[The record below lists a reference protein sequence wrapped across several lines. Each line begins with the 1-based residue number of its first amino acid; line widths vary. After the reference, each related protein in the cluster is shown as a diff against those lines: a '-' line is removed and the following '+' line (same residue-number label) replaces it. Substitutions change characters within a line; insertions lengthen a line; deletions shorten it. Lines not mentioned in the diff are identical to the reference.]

1 MNIFDALIVLAL
13 ITLLVLAVRG
23 AVRRRKKGGCGC
35 GCGGGCT
42 ACKCRDEA
50 PRKGA

>member
-13 ITLLVLAVRG
+13 IALLVLAVRG

-35 GCGGGCT
+35 SCGGCT
-42 ACKCRDEA
+42 ACKPRDEA